1 MIQQFYTVNLCCFAL
16 LIVQKAYALCRL
28 KRKTDENTGP
38 DIPSETNVNGM
49 LPELSI
55 IQATSLMNMEVD
67 NSSTGIVFNMDG
79 LANMVTLGG
88 EPSHHASI
96 SASDFG
102 NYQVEEPTP
111 EVKMSICILLP
122 AFTASVVNM

>member
-1 MIQQFYTVNLCCFAL
+1 MIQQFYTVNLCCFVL
-16 LIVQKAYALCRL
+16 LIVQKAYVLCRL

-38 DIPSETNVNGM
+38 DIPPETNVNGM

-96 SASDFG
+96 SASNIG
-102 NYQVEEPTP
+102 NYRVEEPTP